1 MSSELADTTATRRR
15 SSTLVIPEGK
25 PAFSQPLES
34 ELLVNEDDLLTLE
47 CIIAGNPLP
56 EVTWFFNDRK
66 IIVGNDYQ
74 RQSDTLNPHTIRHK
88 LIINAKQK
96 KLGVYKVQAQNT
108 FGHTISTCHVKKS
121 AHSIDKQKRAAFEE
135 AELKAPPPS
144 PPRRRSSVTAPNI
157 AEPTQ
162 KPVIVQGL
170 STLQIDLGSPCAFTC
185 KSKYDTEHQW
195 LKDGQPLTE
204 KSSRDGNI
212 FMKTDRTNE
221 SNTHIL
227 NVKQFREENCGN
239 YELIVKNSTGQVNS
253 QGRLEM
259 KGIPPSFIL
268 EPQSTA
274 VVKGKTAEFN
284 CRVAGSPKP
293 GVILHYFPFD
303 LLEHS
308 PSLGSMVS
316 QWKTFDFRWKSLRRR
331 RTWFEYSS
339 YQ

>member
-1 MSSELADTTATRRR
+1 MSLTTASGSQGETMSSEPANTTATRRR

-34 ELLVNEDDLLTLE
+34 ELLINEDEPLTLE

-66 IIVGNDYQ
+66 VIVGNDYQ
-74 RQSDTLNPHTIRHK
+74 RTTETLNPHTTRQQLLVK
-88 LIINAKQK
+88 NKQK

-108 FGHTISTCHVKKS
+108 FGHTISSCHVKKS

-144 PPRRRSSVTAPNI
+144 PPRRRSSVTAPAI
-157 AEPTQ
+157 AEQTQ
-162 KPVIVQGL
+162 KPVLVQGL
-170 STLQIDLGSPCAFTC
+170 TTVQIDLGSPCALTC

-204 KSSRDGNI
+204 KSSMDGNI
-212 FMKTDRTNE
+212 FMKTDRANE
-221 SNTHIL
+221 NNTHVL
-227 NVKQFREENCGN
+227 NIKQFREENCGN
-239 YELIVKNSTGQVNS
+239 YELILKNSAGQINS

-259 KGIPPSFIL
+259 KGIPPTFIL
-268 EPQSTA
+268 EPQSAA

-293 GVILHYFPFD
+293 EVNSLAE
-303 LLEHS
+303 LL
-308 PSLGSMVS
+308 LI
-316 QWKTFDFRWKSLRRR
+316 
-331 RTWFEYSS
+331 
-339 YQ
+339 